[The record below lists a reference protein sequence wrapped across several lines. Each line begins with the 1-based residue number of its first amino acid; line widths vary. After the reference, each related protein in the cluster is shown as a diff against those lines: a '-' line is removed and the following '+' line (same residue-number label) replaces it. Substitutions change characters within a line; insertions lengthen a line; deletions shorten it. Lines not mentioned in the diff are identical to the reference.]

1 MPSGLSFCPSGSPDD
16 EIFIG
21 PAVNTSQLLGS
32 EVSFTDVICPRH
44 RSSGFRIKMS
54 AIFQVF
60 QVQKCQKIE
69 FESHKVRELIK
80 KVSEKSHDV
89 NFKKSSISHRNSFF
103 RLTGRFDARI
113 SVLF

>member
-1 MPSGLSFCPSGSPDD
+1 MPFGQSFCLFGSPDD
-16 EIFIG
+16 AISIG

-32 EVSFTDVICPRH
+32 EVSFTDVIRPRH

-69 FESHKVRELIK
+69 LESNKVRELK
-80 KVSEKSHDV
+80 KVSENSHDV
-89 NFKKSSISHRNSFF
+89 NFKKSEKIIDNLTNSTISH
-103 RLTGRFDARI
+103 
-113 SVLF
+113 